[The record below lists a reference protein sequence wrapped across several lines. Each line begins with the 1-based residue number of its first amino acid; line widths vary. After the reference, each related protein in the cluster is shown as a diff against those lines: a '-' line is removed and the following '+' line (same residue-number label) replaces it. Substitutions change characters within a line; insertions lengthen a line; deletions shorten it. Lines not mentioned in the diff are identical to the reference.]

1 MLRVAFA
8 FESRV
13 GTGTEDLPAA
23 AAGKEWAKRNRR
35 ASIEEGV
42 QGSGKDESNR
52 IDNVEAGRR
61 MTGLVDGGKRAV
73 WKKWSGSFQFS
84 VAQARGWV
92 EIGLGDGACL
102 RSFFACGFATTLAG

>member
-8 FESRV
+8 FENRV

-23 AAGKEWAKRNRR
+23 AAGKEWGKRNRR

-42 QGSGKDESNR
+42 RGSDKDESSR
-52 IDNVEAGRR
+52 TDYVEAGRR
-61 MTGLVDGGKRAV
+61 MTGLVDGGKRAL
-73 WKKWSGSFQFS
+73 WKKGSGSFQFS

-92 EIGLGDGACL
+92 EVGLGDGACL
-102 RSFFACGFATTLAG
+102 RSIFACGFAITLAG